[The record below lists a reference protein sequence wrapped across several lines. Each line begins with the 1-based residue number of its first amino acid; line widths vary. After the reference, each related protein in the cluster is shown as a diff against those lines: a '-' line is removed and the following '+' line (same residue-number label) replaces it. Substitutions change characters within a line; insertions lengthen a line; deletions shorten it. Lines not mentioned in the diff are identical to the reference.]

1 LWSYRVDHDHDL
13 IGGATTEG
21 GNVMAWAR
29 QNLRVPEANA
39 LEAALAALKPDA
51 HGMTVLPTFAGER
64 SPGYAEDIRAT
75 LHGLSL
81 DTSPAEIMRA
91 LMEGIAM
98 RLAMICDALRE
109 AGIANKDATLAAS
122 GGALQAS
129 PAWCQI
135 IADAA
140 GVPLEVADMPE
151 ATSRGVALLALGSW
165 LSDHQPIANSASLVY
180 HPIPQHHSI
189 YRAAMARQ
197 QELYAKLVRFD
208 R

>member
-1 LWSYRVDHDHDL
+1 
-13 IGGATTEG
+13 
-21 GNVMAWAR
+21 MAWAR
-29 QNLRVPEANA
+29 QALRLPDADV
-39 LEAALAALKPDA
+39 LEAAINEIQPDA

-81 DTSPAEIMRA
+81 DTSPIDIVRA

-98 RLAMICDALRE
+98 RLATICDALRDG
-109 AGIANKDATLAAS
+109 GIAQAGALLAAS

-129 PAWCQI
+129 PAWCQM

-140 GVPLEVADMPE
+140 GVPLEVSDKPE
-151 ATSRGVALLALGSW
+151 ATSRGAALLATGYW
-165 LSDHQPIANSASLVY
+165 LKEMQPIANSQSLIY
-180 HPIPQHHSI
+180 HPNPQHHSI

-197 QELYAKLVRFD
+197 QELYAKLVRSD